1 MNPTYNRNHKLFTKE
16 NLSTNDVLLKP
27 KTGILDTRSKAI
39 IDTSYIYSS
48 PMDTVTDIEL
58 THEFVSNKQNAV
70 FCRFLSIEKRQ
81 KALDLFSSNPW
92 FWYSVGSSEEDFIF
106 LKDYFSKEKTQTESV
121 NICVDVAHG
130 DTVHLIEVYKK
141 YASESWCSNLM
152 SGTIANEESA
162 VPLVQAGCTHLRIG
176 IGPGSAC
183 STRIVTGCGIPN
195 LTAVFKI
202 HDILSVCNL
211 RDNVTL
217 IADGGIK
224 ETGDIVKYLCAGAD
238 AVMLGSMLSTLK
250 ESAGWM
256 PRTLYKMFKYIWF
269 FEYNKRYYKYY
280 RGQASYEFQIERR
293 GLVNGVPE
301 GVQSQ
306 KRLYPSIDA
315 KTFLSNC
322 NSAIAS
328 AISYLGTNQIT
339 DLNPDNVEFLK
350 ITQNGFIESKPHI
363 LL

>member
-1 MNPTYNRNHKLFTKE
+1 MNLTYDKNYDLLTKN
-16 NLSTNDVLLKP
+16 NLSINDVLLKP

-39 IDTSYIYSS
+39 IDSSYIYSS

-58 THEFVSNKQNAV
+58 TSEFLKNKQNAV

-81 KALDLFSSNPW
+81 KALTMFSSNPW
-92 FWYSVGSSEEDFIF
+92 FWYSVGSSEEDFNF
-106 LKDYFSKEKTQTESV
+106 LNSYFSKEENVIESV
-121 NICVDVAHG
+121 NISIDVAHG
-130 DTVHLIEVYKK
+130 DTIHLIEIYKK
-141 YASESWCSNLM
+141 YSSQPWCSSLM

-162 VPLVQAGCTHLRIG
+162 IPLIQAGCTHLRIG

-202 HDILSVCNL
+202 HDTLKSCNL
-211 RDNVTL
+211 RDKVTL

-224 ETGDIVKYLCAGAD
+224 STGDIVKYLSAGAD

-250 ESAGWM
+250 ESAGWK
-256 PRTLYKMFKYIWF
+256 PVTLYKIFKYFWHF
-269 FEYNKRYYKYY
+269 KYKKRYYKYY

-301 GVQSQ
+301 GVQSN
-306 KRLYPSIDA
+306 KKLYPSIDA
-315 KTFLSNC
+315 KTFLNNC

-328 AISYLGTNQIT
+328 AISYLGTNQIS